1 MNVSELIEI
10 LKEHLEK
17 NGDGPVAVY
26 IEQKEDPLK
35 VIEEVTM
42 EPLSEVPEEVYGSY
56 VRDDE
61 GTKGLIIWPNE
72 Y

>member
-26 IEQKEDPLK
+26 IEQKEEPLK
-35 VIEEVTM
+35 AIEEVTM
-42 EPLSEVPEEVYGSY
+42 APLSEAPSALRSY
-56 VRDDE
+56 VQDDE